1 MMKSKVM
8 IKAIFPTIDKSY
20 DVKIPVNE
28 LTWKINKLISK
39 AIYDMNGI
47 AIDVREDNFVMVNKI
62 TGEIYKNNEAII
74 DTNIRNG
81 TEILF
86 LHENSVK

>member
-1 MMKSKVM
+1 MMNNKVI

-20 DVKIPVNE
+20 DIKVPVNE
-28 LTWKINKLISK
+28 LTWKINKLIVK
-39 AIYDMNGI
+39 AVFDMNGI
-47 AIDVREDNFVMVNKI
+47 SVDLKNDNFIMINKA
-62 TGEIYKNNEAII
+62 TGEIYKNNASII

-86 LHENSVK
+86 LKST

>member
-1 MMKSKVM
+1 MNNKVI

-20 DVKIPVNE
+20 DIKVPVNE
-28 LTWKINKLISK
+28 LTWKINKLIVK
-39 AIYDMNGI
+39 AVFDMNGI
-47 AIDVREDNFVMVNKI
+47 SVDLKNDNFIMINKA
-62 TGEIYKNNEAII
+62 TGEIYKNNDSII

-86 LHENSVK
+86 LKST